1 MRPPHTTRLHAAIVK
16 ANWQFAVGDSKQF
29 RPRVFW
35 ANAGII
41 TRFPMRLP
49 ARTSQGWLRRP
60 TASVSSAPPARS
72 SLISASHCRWGSLRL
87 TLLATGG
94 CSWQR
99 RFLPSTRP
107 RRRPAATEKD
117 IKTRGQKDTRFERR
131 PPSARPF
138 PYARVVA
145 HGGVCV
151 LAEHEHKRDAALP
164 FDLVGIFRIVTKS
177 KHKKANPTWPGPCPC
192 SRAPA

>member
-1 MRPPHTTRLHAAIVK
+1 MHPPHTTRLHAAIVK

-107 RRRPAATEKD
+107 RRRPAAEEKD
-117 IKTRGQKDTRFERR
+117 TEMRGQKDTRFLSGGRR
-131 PPSARPF
+131 
-138 PYARVVA
+138 A
-145 HGGVCV
+145 HSHVHLLAASRMAVLVCWLSTSTSEMLRCLLTWLV
-151 LAEHEHKRDAALP
+151 YFAL
-164 FDLVGIFRIVTKS
+164 
-177 KHKKANPTWPGPCPC
+177 
-192 SRAPA
+192 